1 MGVWIE
7 IAIFRAF
14 AAFSNVTP
22 LVGVW
27 IEIYQLNSG
36 YQVLFSSLPS
46 WECGLKSITF
56 LALVK
61 YVSVTPLVGVWIE
74 ILTKEQ
80 TLIDVLSLPSWE
92 CGLKS
97 CYNDYNES
105 TLYVTPLVGVWIEIL
120 IRAIKSLFFCRHSP
134 RGSVD

>member
-36 YQVLFSSLPS
+36 YQVLFS
-46 WECGLKSITF
+46 
-56 LALVK
+56 
-61 YVSVTPLVGVWIE
+61 
-74 ILTKEQ
+74 
-80 TLIDVLSLPSWE
+80 SLPSWE